1 MKPKA
6 RCLKGDTTVVAT
18 EMLNTRSSGGCSVET
33 VRHVKKRSLATRY
46 GALYNCDCLELMKI
60 IKDKSIDCIFA
71 DPPFNLGKDYG
82 NGSNDRLPKSEYLS
96 WSYSWM
102 NECFRLLTEGGA
114 LFIYC
119 LPKWAY
125 LFASYLDQ
133 MLTFRHWIAVSM
145 KNTFRRGR
153 RLYPAHYALLYF
165 TKGEPRAFNRL
176 RVPIPRC
183 KKCNA
188 EIKDYGGHR
197 KHLNSR
203 GLNLTDFWEDTSPV
217 RHRKY
222 KFREF
227 NELKPMI
234 PERCIKISTRRG
246 DLVFDPFG
254 GGGSTYE
261 AAEAL
266 NRYWIGCELA
276 SCRPII
282 RRMKTRFPESIR
294 RNVPNRVKRAF
305 VGSY

>member
-1 MKPKA
+1 M
-6 RCLKGDTTVVAT
+6 VAT
-18 EMLNTRSSGGCSVET
+18 EIVSAGSRGDRSIRT
-33 VRHVKKRSLATRY
+33 ARHVIEPSLATRY
-46 GALYNCDCLELMKI
+46 GVLYNCDCLELMKR
-60 IKDKSIDCIFA
+60 IKDKSVDCIFA

-82 NGSNDRLPKSEYLS
+82 NRSNDRLPKNEYLF

-102 NECFRLLTEGGA
+102 DECSRLLTDGGA
-114 LFIYC
+114 MFIYC

-125 LFASYLDQ
+125 LFASHLDQ
-133 MLTFRHWIAVSM
+133 VLTFRHWIAVSM
-145 KNTFRRGR
+145 KNTFMRGR

-165 TKGEPRAFNRL
+165 TKGEPRVFNRL

-197 KHLNSR
+197 KYLNSR
-203 GLNLTDFWEDTSPV
+203 GLNLTDFWEDTSPA

-234 PERCIKISTRRG
+234 PERCIRVSTRRG
-246 DLVFDPFG
+246 DLVLDPFG

-261 AAEAL
+261 AAETS

-276 SCRPII
+276 SCRPIV
-282 RRMKTRFPESIR
+282 RRMKTRFSESIR
-294 RNVPNRVKRAF
+294 KSIPKRVKRVF
-305 VGSY
+305 VSSY